1 MASRTQHAV
10 AAEQALSNVK
20 AGVEVDTAM
29 VAVEVAKVQ
38 ATLAVA
44 AALSEI
50 AQHLYKIGH

>member
-1 MASRTQHAV
+1 V